1 MERLNLKDQFGNI
14 DIYLFDQLLKG
25 RIQKNQCI
33 LDAGCGNGRNHYFF
47 TKEQFDIS
55 AFDANPMALNSAI
68 QQAKENNYIGIHQFK
83 VAQMEKIPFSD
94 NSFDWVINIAVLHF
108 AQNQAHFEQ
117 MLYEL
122 WRVCKPGGKVFIRLA
137 SSNGIEKLI
146 KPLGNNRFL
155 LPDGSERYLVS
166 LDEMQDYTK
175 SLQADLFE
183 PIKTTN
189 VQNLRCMSTW
199 CLQKN

>member
-1 MERLNLKDQFGNI
+1 MERLKLKDQFGNI

-25 RIQKNQCI
+25 RIKKNHRI
-33 LDAGCGNGRNHYFF
+33 LDAGCGTGRNHYYF
-47 TKEQFDIS
+47 TKEKFDLS
-55 AFDANPMALNSAI
+55 AFDANPYAI
-68 QQAKENNYIGIHQFK
+68 KQVINQAKQNDYQAIDKIK
-83 VAQMEKIPFSD
+83 VAQMESIPFAD

-108 AQNQAHFEQ
+108 AQNQAHFEK
-117 MLYEL
+117 MLHEL